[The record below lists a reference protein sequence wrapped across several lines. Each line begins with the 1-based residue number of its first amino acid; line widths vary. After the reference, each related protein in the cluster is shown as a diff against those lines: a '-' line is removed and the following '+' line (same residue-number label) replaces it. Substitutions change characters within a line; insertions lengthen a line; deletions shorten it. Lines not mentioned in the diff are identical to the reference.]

1 MKLYIRN
8 MVSLRCKIIVKET
21 LEKIGIHFTVVELGE
36 VDINEKIS
44 DWELQLVRV
53 ALSHYGLVVMDDRKK
68 MLIEKIKHV
77 IIELVHQS
85 EEQLQINF
93 SNYLS
98 TRLQYDY
105 TYLANIFSA
114 SEGMTIERY
123 IIAHKIERVKELLHY
138 DELSLTKIAHKL
150 HYSSVGHVSNQ
161 FKKMTGMSPSLYKRQ
176 RHQLRQTLESLH

>member
-21 LEKIGIHFTVVELGE
+21 LEKIGIHHTVVELGE
-36 VDINEKIS
+36 VEINEKVS
-44 DWELQLVRV
+44 DWELHRV
-53 ALSHYGLVVMDDRKK
+53 KLALAHYGLTVMDDRKE

-77 IIELVHQS
+77 IIDLVHQS
-85 EEQLQINF
+85 EEQLQMNF

-98 TRLQYDY
+98 QKLGYDY

-114 SEGMTIERY
+114 SEGITIERF

-138 DELSLTKIAHKL
+138 NELSLTEIAHKL
-150 HYSSVGHVSNQ
+150 HYSSVAHVSNQ
-161 FKKMTGMSPSLYKRQ
+161 FKKMTGISPSLYKRE
-176 RHQLRQTLESLH
+176 RHQLRNTLENLQ